1 MIRGFHVWTEH
12 RVDAL
17 KAYRAKGL
25 SASEIAS
32 RLGGVTR
39 NAVIGKLHRLGL
51 TTVSEKKSKKRQLSP
66 KEAGRDQE
74 PVRRI
79 RDRLAALPL
88 EPLPKEDAPPARLFK
103 LQDLEKH
110 NCRWPYGDP
119 KSQAFGFCGCQIV
132 EGTSYCSQHVRRA
145 YAIQDPQRKRERVE
159 VARTDGKVFA

>member
-32 RLGGVTR
+32 RLGWVTR

-119 KSQAFGFCGCQIV
+119 KSAAFGFCGCQIV

-145 YAIQDPQRKRERVE
+145 YVLRSPERPKLPETVNRE
-159 VARTDGKVFA
+159 TGKVFA